1 MTNNPDTLIANLVG
15 DLKPVKPLS
24 FAKGLGYSLA
34 AAAVSALMV
43 IMVFGMRADLMAGQ
57 FDPVFLIATGL
68 FLVLGI
74 AAAVTVIVMSRPQVG
89 SDHGG
94 WIWSAAMVALLPV
107 AAMIVSL
114 GSGRAM
120 LSGDSLTHGLEC
132 LIIGG
137 GASLLVF
144 AILVGWL
151 RKGAPT
157 SPDRAGLLTGV
168 AAGSLGIFAFSLHCA
183 DNDIVHIGLWH
194 SAVLLLMAGLGRAVV
209 PPLVRW

>member
-1 MTNNPDTLIANLVG
+1 MTNNSDTLIANLVG

-34 AAAVSALMV
+34 AAAVSALVV

-68 FLVLGI
+68 CLVLGI

-94 WIWSAAMVALLPV
+94 WIWAAAMVALLPV
-107 AAMIVSL
+107 TAMIVSL
-114 GSGRAM
+114 GSGRSM

-137 GASLLVF
+137 
-144 AILVGWL
+144 
-151 RKGAPT
+151 
-157 SPDRAGLLTGV
+157 
-168 AAGSLGIFAFSLHCA
+168 
-183 DNDIVHIGLWH
+183 
-194 SAVLLLMAGLGRAVV
+194 
-209 PPLVRW
+209 

>member
-1 MTNNPDTLIANLVG
+1 MTNNSDILIANLVG

-24 FAKGLGYSLA
+24 FAEGLGYSLA

-94 WIWSAAMVALLPV
+94 WIWAAAMVALLPV

-157 SPDRAGLLTGV
+157 SPDRAGLLTGI

-194 SAVLLLMAGLGRAVV
+194 SAVVLLMAGLGRAVV